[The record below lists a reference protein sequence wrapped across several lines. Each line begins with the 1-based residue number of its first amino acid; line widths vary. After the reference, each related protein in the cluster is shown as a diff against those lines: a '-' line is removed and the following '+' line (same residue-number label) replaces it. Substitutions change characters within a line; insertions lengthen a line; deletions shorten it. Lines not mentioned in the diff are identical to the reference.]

1 MKLSSKYVITV
12 IVGVAI
18 LVVSLPVALGYDV
31 KATPTPP
38 VSKSTLTAT
47 PSPSADATAEATS
60 EATALPYENPYANIP
75 SSRTDD
81 GAVVLGNPDAPIT
94 IVEFADF
101 ACPFCQRYE
110 PTIQE
115 FIQKYVATGRAK
127 YEFRIF
133 PTAGGRMTALIG
145 SMASCME
152 DQRAGV
158 FWPLH
163 DKLYARA
170 EADEYDGEM
179 MKAVAD
185 EFDLNYADALTCL
198 GQHGRPLQ
206 AETDAQLGTS
216 LNVTGTPAIRV
227 RYKGHNDEQAQYLI
241 VDGQI
246 HDKGGPPL
254 NVLAKAVED
263 AEAGHIPDAEA
274 TPDVP
279 IPSSMELERA
289 LLPNVEKI
297 VNTVK
302 QALKVRG

>member
-1 MKLSSKYVITV
+1 MKLSSKYMITV
-12 IVGVAI
+12 IVGAAI
-18 LVVSLPVALGYDV
+18 LMGVLPALGYDV
-31 KATPTPP
+31 KVTPTPTGN
-38 VSKSTLTAT
+38 KSTLTAT
-47 PSPSADATAEATS
+47 SVPPADATVEATS
-60 EATALPYENPYANIP
+60 EATELPYENPYADIP
-75 SSRTDD
+75 FSRTDD

-133 PTAGGRMTALIG
+133 PTAGGQTTALIG

-185 EFDLNYADALTCL
+185 EFDLNYVDVLTCL

-206 AETDAQLGTS
+206 AETDTQLGT
-216 LNVTGTPAIRV
+216 LLGVTGTPAIRV

-246 HDKGGPPL
+246 HAKGGPPL

-279 IPSSMELERA
+279 IIPG
-289 LLPNVEKI
+289 LPV
-297 VNTVK
+297 
-302 QALKVRG
+302 